1 MNKDQNQRKLEISRE
16 KEIDGE
22 REGGGSSE
30 CNGKAKGKLVEQHER
45 GKK

>member
-22 REGGGSSE
+22 REGGGSSK
-30 CNGKAKGKLVEQHER
+30 GKQGRGKLVEQHER